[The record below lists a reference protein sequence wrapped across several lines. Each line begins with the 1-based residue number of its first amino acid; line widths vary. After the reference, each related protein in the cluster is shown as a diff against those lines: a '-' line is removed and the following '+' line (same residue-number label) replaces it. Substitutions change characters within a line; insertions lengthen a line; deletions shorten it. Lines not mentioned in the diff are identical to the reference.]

1 MKKFSKWI
9 GAGLGWTIGGPIGA
23 IVGFAFGSLV
33 DASDIEQ
40 FENKRIDTT
49 TGDFLVSLLVLM
61 AAVMKADHKV
71 VHSEL
76 DYVKQYLVKTFGED
90 KALEMLRILR
100 DILKQDIPVKEVTS
114 QIKGRMDYPS
124 RLQLIHLIYG
134 LAQADGSI
142 NAAEMAVIEEI
153 AFSLGISS
161 ADITSVKNMYFRSAD
176 WAYSILEIDP
186 RSTPE
191 EIKKAYRQLAL
202 KNHPDKVAYLGEDIR
217 KKAQEKFLKI
227 SEAYEAIKK
236 ERAMN

>member
-9 GAGLGWTIGGPIGA
+9 GVGLGWTIGGPIGA

-33 DASDIEQ
+33 DASNIEQ
-40 FENKRIDTT
+40 FEHKRIDTT
-49 TGDFLVSLLVLM
+49 TGDFVLSLLVLM

-76 DYVKQYLVKTFGED
+76 SFVKQYLVRAFGEEE
-90 KALEMLRILR
+90 ALEMLRMLR
-100 DILKQDIPVKEVTS
+100 DILKQDIPLKEVTY

-124 RLQLIHLIYG
+124 RLQLLHLIYG

-142 NAAEMAVIEEI
+142 NIHEMTVIEQI
-153 AFSLGISS
+153 AYDLGISS
-161 ADITSVKNMYFRSAD
+161 ADINSVKNMYFRSAD
-176 WAYSILEIDP
+176 WAYQVLEIDP
-186 RSTPE
+186 QANTE

-217 KKAQEKFLKI
+217 KNAQEKFQKI
-227 SEAYEAIKK
+227 SEAYETIKK
-236 ERAMN
+236 ERQIN

>member
-9 GAGLGWTIGGPIGA
+9 GVGLGWTIGGPIGA

-33 DASDIEQ
+33 DASNIEQ
-40 FENKRIDTT
+40 FENTRIDTT
-49 TGDFLVSLLVLM
+49 TGDFVVSLLVLI

-76 DYVKQYLVKTFGED
+76 SYVKQYLVKTFGEEE
-90 KALEMLRILR
+90 ALEMLRILR
-100 DILKQDIPVKEVTS
+100 DILKQEIPLGQVTS

-134 LAQADGSI
+134 IAQSDGSI
-142 NAAEMAVIEEI
+142 NESEMNVIEGI
-153 AFSLGISS
+153 ARDLGLNN
-161 ADITSVKNMYFRSAD
+161 ADVTSVKNMYFRSSG
-176 WAYSILEIDP
+176 WAYDVLEINS
-186 RSTPE
+186 RATPE

-217 KKAQEKFLKI
+217 KNAQEKFLKI

-236 ERAMN
+236 EREMN